1 MFMPIGRNKIMG
13 LNVFRAGSFLVLH
26 VYLQLNF
33 EIKTSIMEQDGENT
47 LERIKVLA
55 ERFIDEG
62 LFKNI
67 TLESQFGNT
76 DLKNLLVYFH
86 KYVEIWSRN

>member
-1 MFMPIGRNKIMG
+1 
-13 LNVFRAGSFLVLH
+13 
-26 VYLQLNF
+26 
-33 EIKTSIMEQDGENT
+33 MEQNGEDT

-62 LFKNI
+62 LFNNI

-86 KYVEIWSRN
+86 KYVEIWSGN